1 MTDRTSTGTTMT
13 DGLPADATLIDALA
27 RGIEDGLQSNSGI
40 ETPPVVLLWPD
51 PDGDFA
57 PYIPALRQA
66 RPVLTLGDWDPDA
79 ATGPAYWLRFELDRL
94 PADIMTGEATGTGVV
109 PVGTPVV
116 YLPGVSRSAFHDA
129 EHCPL
134 TLRPLFALQFSGRIW
149 GTSKRL
155 DWTLVVAL
163 RDLAGARV
171 QAGEKHGTALRQ
183 ARVKLAGVP
192 LGDLRANAPLRDTW
206 LLSLLIDDAPRA
218 LLRWLNDPTGVAA
231 ALGEG
236 GLAALVDVA
245 SGQYG
250 VDLTR
255 LGPAEVAAR
264 LADRQGAWASVWDRF
279 AENPTAW
286 SGVVEQLRQAHGL
299 TTHQPGLL
307 GGMAPSPIKRGKTTK
322 RPAGSFPQDNQEA
335 ESALRVE
342 LGRVAQL
349 PPAGARNAIRHLE
362 TEHGPRRDWVWAAL
376 GRAPLAAALGW
387 LAALAEATALP
398 AGGPTVAAIVD
409 SYAGGGWRA
418 DDALLRA
425 LASVSGDDQM
435 AVAGAAVALYRSW
448 VRDGAAALQA
458 AWAADPPTRPEP
470 PVGLK
475 ARGGTCVIFADGLRY
490 DLGQRL
496 GAELTAAGLP
506 ATVRPHLAAL
516 PTVTP
521 TAKNAVAPV
530 ASLLAGGPDFDPSV
544 AATGQK
550 LSATV
555 LRQLLRDNG
564 WQVLTGPETGDPMDG
579 RAWTE
584 LGQIDSYGHNA
595 KLDVARQA
603 QTEIDGL
610 VDRVRKL
617 IAAGWRTVTVV
628 TDHGWLLL
636 PDGFPKNEL
645 YLHLTEERKGRC
657 ARLKPGAEPE
667 QQVVPW
673 HWDASVGIAI
683 APDITSFQSGNVY
696 DHGGLSPQEVVIPV
710 VTVGAAQP
718 AAAAAKI
725 GQVTWRGLTCR
736 VTITGAVDGLRL
748 QLRGAAA
755 DAGTALT
762 GVKTPKGDGTTPLL
776 VEDEDQGGRMVWVVL
791 FAADGTIIDQRSTS
805 VPIT

>member
-1 MTDRTSTGTTMT
+1 MT

-27 RGIEDGLQSNSGI
+27 RGIDVGLQSNSGI

-57 PYIPALRQA
+57 PYIPTLRQTI
-66 RPVLTLGDWDPDA
+66 PVLTLGHWDPDA

-94 PADIMTGEATGTGVV
+94 AAAAPAAPADGPAQV
-109 PVGTPVV
+109 PAGTPIV

-134 TLRPLFALQFSGRIW
+134 PLRPLFALQFTGRIW
-149 GTSKRL
+149 GTGKGL
-155 DWTLVVAL
+155 DWTLAAAL
-163 RDLAGARV
+163 RDLIGARV
-171 QAGEKHGTALRQ
+171 QPGEKHATALRQ
-183 ARVKLAGVP
+183 ARAKLVHVP
-192 LGDLRANAPLRDTW
+192 LGDLRTNAPLRDTW
-206 LLSLLIDDAPRA
+206 LLGLLIDDAPRE
-218 LLRWLNDPTGVAA
+218 LLRWLNDPAGAA
-231 ALGEG
+231 TALGEG

-264 LADRQGAWASVWDRF
+264 LADRQGAWVPVWGRF
-279 AENPTAW
+279 AENPAAW
-286 SGVVEQLRQAHGL
+286 PGVVDQLRQAHGL

-307 GGMAPSPIKRGKTTK
+307 GGMAPAPVRRGKAAR
-322 RPAGSFPQDNQEA
+322 RPAGSFPQDNDEA
-335 ESALRVE
+335 EATLRVE

-349 PPAGARNAIRHLE
+349 PAAGARNAIRHLE

-376 GRAPLAAALGW
+376 GRAPLAGVLRW
-387 LAALAEATALP
+387 LVALAEATALP
-398 AGGPTVAAIVD
+398 AGGPTVAAIVA

-425 LASVSGDDQM
+425 LAEVSGEDRS
-435 AVAGAAVALYRSW
+435 AVAGAAASLYRSW
-448 VRDGAAALQA
+448 ARDGAAALQA
-458 AWAADPPTRPEP
+458 AWATDPPARPEP

-530 ASLLAGGPDFDPSV
+530 ASLLAGGAGFDPSV

-550 LSATV
+550 LSAQV
-555 LRQLLRDNG
+555 LRTLLRDNG
-564 WQVLTGPETGDPMDG
+564 WQVLSGSETGEPMDG

-595 KLDVARQA
+595 KLDLARQA
-603 QTEIDGL
+603 QVEIEGL

-645 YLHLTEERKGRC
+645 YLHLTEDRKGRC
-657 ARLKPGAEPE
+657 ARLKPDAKSE

-683 APDITSFQSGNVY
+683 APDITSFQGGNVY

-710 VTVGAAQP
+710 VTVGAAEP
-718 AAAAAKI
+718 AAVAAEI

-736 VTITGAVDGLRL
+736 VTVTGAVDGLRL
-748 QLRGAAA
+748 QLRAAAA

-762 GVKTPKGDGTTPLL
+762 GVKTLKADGATPLL

-791 FAADGTIIDQRSTS
+791 LGADGTIVDQRSTS